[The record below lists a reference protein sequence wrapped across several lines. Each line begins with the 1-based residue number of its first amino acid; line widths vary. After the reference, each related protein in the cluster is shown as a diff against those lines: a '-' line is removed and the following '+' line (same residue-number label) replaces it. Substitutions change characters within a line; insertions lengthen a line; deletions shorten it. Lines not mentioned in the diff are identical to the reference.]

1 MKKNDENDISSQD
14 EVILAIRRII
24 ESEQAVMSDGEDL
37 NLASDGAQSRIE
49 AALHRLGGGT
59 QQPPT
64 LLELLILER
73 LDPLLNQWMERS
85 LPPLMERILRE
96 EMRELMLKSL
106 QDS

>member
-1 MKKNDENDISSQD
+1 MSTSDEKDATSQD

-24 ESEQAVMSDGEDL
+24 EAEQVVMSDGEDL
-37 NLASDGAQSRIE
+37 HVASDAAQSRIE

-73 LDPLLNQWMERS
+73 LDPLLNQWMAQS
-85 LPPLMERILRE
+85 MAPLIERILRQ
-96 EMRELMLKSL
+96 EMRQLMLKSL

>member
-1 MKKNDENDISSQD
+1 MSTSDEKDAKSQD

-24 ESEQAVMSDGEDL
+24 EAEQAVMSDGEDL
-37 NLASDGAQSRIE
+37 HVASDAAQSRIE

-73 LDPLLNQWMERS
+73 LDPLLNQWMAQS
-85 LPPLMERILRE
+85 MAPLIERILRE
-96 EMRELMLKSL
+96 EMRQLMLKSL

>member
-1 MKKNDENDISSQD
+1 MSTTDEKDVKSQD

-24 ESEQAVMSDGEDL
+24 EAKQAVISDGEDL
-37 NLASDGAQSRIE
+37 HMASDAAQSRIE

-73 LDPLLNQWMERS
+73 LHPLLNQWMEQS
-85 LPPLMERILRE
+85 LPPLMERILRD
-96 EMRELMLKSL
+96 EMRGLMLKSL
-106 QDS
+106 QNS

>member
-1 MKKNDENDISSQD
+1 MSTSDEKDAKSQD

-37 NLASDGAQSRIE
+37 HVASDAAQSRIE

-73 LDPLLNQWMERS
+73 LDPLLNQWMAQS
-85 LPPLMERILRE
+85 MAPLIERILRE
-96 EMRELMLKSL
+96 EMRQLMLKSL

>member
-1 MKKNDENDISSQD
+1 MSTSDEKDAKSQD

-24 ESEQAVMSDGEDL
+24 EAEQALMSDGEDL
-37 NLASDGAQSRIE
+37 HVASDAAQSRIE

-73 LDPLLNQWMERS
+73 LDPLLNQWMAQS
-85 LPPLMERILRE
+85 MAPLIERILRE
-96 EMRELMLKSL
+96 EMRQLMLKSL

>member
-1 MKKNDENDISSQD
+1 MSTSDEKDAKSQD
-14 EVILAIRRII
+14 EVILAIRRIV
-24 ESEQAVMSDGEDL
+24 EAEQAVMSDGEDL
-37 NLASDGAQSRIE
+37 HFASDAAQSRIE

-73 LDPLLNQWMERS
+73 LDPLLNQWMAQS
-85 LPPLMERILRE
+85 MAPLIERILRE
-96 EMRELMLKSL
+96 EMRQLMLKSL

>member
-1 MKKNDENDISSQD
+1 MSTSDEKDAKSQD

-24 ESEQAVMSDGEDL
+24 EAEQAVMSDGEDL
-37 NLASDGAQSRIE
+37 HVASDAAQSRIE

-64 LLELLILER
+64 LQELLILER
-73 LDPLLNQWMERS
+73 LDPLLNQWMAQS
-85 LPPLMERILRE
+85 MAPLIERILRE
-96 EMRELMLKSL
+96 EMRQLMLKSL

>member
-1 MKKNDENDISSQD
+1 MSTSDEKDAKSQD

-24 ESEQAVMSDGEDL
+24 EAEQAVMSDGEDL
-37 NLASDGAQSRIE
+37 HVASDAAQSRIE

-73 LDPLLNQWMERS
+73 LDPLLNQWMAQS
-85 LPPLMERILRE
+85 MAPLIERILRE
-96 EMRELMLKSL
+96 EMCQLMLKSL

>member
-1 MKKNDENDISSQD
+1 MKKSDKKDETSQD

-24 ESEQAVMSDGEDL
+24 EAEQSVMSYGEGF
-37 NLASDGAQSRIE
+37 NLASDAAQSRIE

-73 LDPLLNQWMERS
+73 LDPLLNQWMEQS
-85 LPPLMERILRE
+85 LPPLMERILRD
-96 EMRELMLKSL
+96 EMRGLMLKSL
-106 QDS
+106 QNS